1 MKLYHQFKAV
11 NQTVLAL
18 AIFLLFYCLFAPA
31 AHAAGSG
38 MPWEGP
44 LQNILDS
51 VSGPVAQIMGA
62 ITIILTGLAYASGE
76 GGAGMRK
83 LIQIVFGLSIAFT
96 ASSFFLGFFSFSGG
110 ATI

>member
-1 MKLYHQFKAV
+1 MTLYHQVKAI
-11 NQTVLAL
+11 NQT
-18 AIFLLFYCLFAPA
+18 LFAIGVFVLITALFTPA
-31 AHAAGSG
+31 AYAAGSG

>member
-1 MKLYHQFKAV
+1 MTLYHQIRAI
-11 NQTVLAL
+11 NQTILCL
-18 AIFLLFYCLFAPA
+18 GLFLLVFCLFTPA

-96 ASSFFLGFFSFSGG
+96 ASSFFLGFFSFAGG